1 MNTATASAAQD
12 APRVHLGGVN
22 IPVDYKMP
30 SDLTWVRN
38 QAAEGDL

>member
-12 APRVHLGGVN
+12 APRAHLNGVN

-30 SDLTWVRN
+30 NDLTRVRN
-38 QAAEGDL
+38 QAAKGDL